1 MIEGFGEIHEKV
13 QKLYGNT
20 YFMET
25 AINNYGNDFLIKY
38 VQNLDPPI
46 DDCVEI
52 GTYNG
57 LATIVLA
64 SASKRVH
71 TFDVAYRDAE
81 FLWNKLYPKLRSKIN
96 YTVGSQE
103 IIDDQLRRIFYFH
116 GKDGFNINFAFI
128 DGGHT
133 YENVKHDFE
142 LVKGCGRV
150 LFHDADILGIKKF
163 LEEIEADV
171 LDFSDGMFALW
182 EK

>member
-1 MIEGFGEIHEKV
+1 VIKGFEEIHEKV
-13 QKLYGNT
+13 QKIYGDT

-38 VQNLDPPI
+38 VQNIDPPI
-46 DDCVEI
+46 DNCIEI

-81 FLWNKLYPKLRSKIN
+81 FLWNRLYPQLRSKIN

-103 IIDDQLRRIFYFH
+103 IIDDQIRRIFYFH
-116 GKDGFNINFAFI
+116 NKDVFKINFAFI
-128 DGGHT
+128 DGEHT
-133 YENVKHDFE
+133 YENAKYDFE
-142 LVKGCGRV
+142 LVRGCGRV
-150 LFHDADILGIKKF
+150 LFHDADIPEIGKF
-163 LEEIEADV
+163 LVEIGAEI
-171 LDFSDGMFALW
+171 LDFSDGMFAIY
-182 EK
+182 E